1 MMMRSKTT
9 RSVTPVRRTLRTPP
23 FITGAVLMSAMVL
36 GACTDPEVIL
46 PGKREAL
53 RSVLQDPA
61 EQISLDEVGENQNR
75 AISLGKTTN
84 NASWSQGT
92 GTQTYRP
99 AHPALGSSLQLAW
112 SANIGAGDS
121 RKHRVTA
128 DPVVAKGV
136 IYTLDATS
144 TVTATNTSGAAV
156 WSKDIRP
163 ERDSDGDATG
173 GGLAVYEGTLY
184 VSLGFGD
191 LVAMDATTGAVR
203 WRQQLDATGSGQPT
217 VSGNLVYLLAGDDTG
232 WAIDTKTG
240 RVEWQISGAASVSN
254 VLGAPAP
261 VVADDLAIFAF
272 GSGEVQAVFR
282 RGGLRRWDASILG
295 ERPGRALSKI
305 DDLTGAPVVD
315 GSVLY
320 VGNQAGRIAAI
331 NISSGSR
338 IWTAREGAVGP
349 VWPAG
354 DSIFAVTDR
363 NELVRL
369 DASDGSRVWGVQLP
383 NFVKSKP
390 RKTSEIFTHH
400 GPIVAGGR
408 VIIASNDG
416 VLRAFDP
423 RDGSLI
429 ATTDVPGGATTAPVV
444 AGSTLYVVGRKGQL
458 HAFR

>member
-1 MMMRSKTT
+1 
-9 RSVTPVRRTLRTPP
+9 
-23 FITGAVLMSAMVL
+23 
-36 GACTDPEVIL
+36 
-46 PGKREAL
+46 
-53 RSVLQDPA
+53 
-61 EQISLDEVGENQNR
+61 
-75 AISLGKTTN
+75 
-84 NASWSQGT
+84 
-92 GTQTYRP
+92 
-99 AHPALGSSLQLAW
+99 
-112 SANIGAGDS
+112 
-121 RKHRVTA
+121 
-128 DPVVAKGV
+128 
-136 IYTLDATS
+136 
-144 TVTATNTSGAAV
+144 
-156 WSKDIRP
+156 
-163 ERDSDGDATG
+163 
-173 GGLAVYEGTLY
+173 
-184 VSLGFGD
+184 
-191 LVAMDATTGAVR
+191 
-203 WRQQLDATGSGQPT
+203 

>member
-1 MMMRSKTT
+1 MG
-9 RSVTPVRRTLRTPP
+9 
-23 FITGAVLMSAMVL
+23 GALVCAMLL
-36 GACTDPEVIL
+36 GACSDPEVIL

-53 RSVLQDPA
+53 RSVLQGA
-61 EQISLDEVGENQNR
+61 EEQVNLDAVAENQNR

-84 NASWSQGT
+84 NSSWSQGT
-92 GTQTYRP
+92 GTQTYRT
-99 AHPALGSSLQLAW
+99 AHPALGGSLQLAW

-121 RKHRVTA
+121 RKHRITA
-128 DPVVAKGV
+128 DPVVAKGL

-144 TVTATNTSGAAV
+144 VVTATNTSGATS
-156 WSKDIRP
+156 WTQDIRP
-163 ERDSDGDATG
+163 ARDSDGDATG
-173 GGLAVYEGTLY
+173 GGLAVHEGTLY
-184 VSLGFGD
+184 VSLGFGE
-191 LVAMDATTGAVR
+191 LVAMDAASGAVK

-240 RVEWQISGAASVSN
+240 KVQWQLSGAASVSN

-261 VVADDLAIFAF
+261 VIADDLTIFAF
-272 GSGEVQAVFR
+272 GSGELQAVFR

-305 DDLTGAPVVD
+305 DDVTGAPVVS
-315 GSVLY
+315 GSVVY
-320 VGNQAGRIAAI
+320 AGNQAGRIAAI
-331 NISSGSR
+331 NVRNGER

-354 DSIFAVTDR
+354 DSVFAVTDK

-369 DASDGSRVWGVQLP
+369 DAGDGSRVWGVQLP
-383 NFVKSKP
+383 NFIKNKP
-390 RKTSEIFTHH
+390 RKTAEIFAHH

-416 VLRAFDP
+416 VLRSYDP

-429 ATTDVPGGATTAPVV
+429 ASTEIPGGATTAPVV
-444 AGSTLYVVGRKGQL
+444 VGSTLYVVGRKGQL